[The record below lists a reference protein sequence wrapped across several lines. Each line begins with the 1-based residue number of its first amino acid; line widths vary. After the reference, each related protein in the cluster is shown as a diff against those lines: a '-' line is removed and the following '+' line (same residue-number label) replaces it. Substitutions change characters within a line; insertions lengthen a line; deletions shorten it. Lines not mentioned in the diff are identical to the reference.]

1 MAELDLTLLR
11 KGASELRDY
20 QLAAASEALKGGTL
34 LVMPTALGK
43 TFVAAMVAA
52 HVLAKSPKKILFL
65 TPTKPLAMQQAK
77 RMRELL
83 EVPSEQVMVVT
94 GEIAPEKRAANY
106 SSARI
111 VCGTPQSVENDVLT
125 RRLSL
130 SEFSL
135 IVFDEAH
142 RAIGGYSY
150 SFLGKQAKESG
161 ALILALTASPSSKV
175 EKIREICENLGIERI
190 EIKTESDED
199 VREYAQKIKT
209 DWEFVELPQELLGL
223 RDILQEQLSECLQSI
238 KKDGYLETADL
249 RRVNKRTLLALR
261 PIMAKDIPKSYG
273 SLSMLART
281 MNYMH
286 AIDLLESQGVASLY
300 EFLVGLKQ
308 REEKTKAVQAILA
321 DHRYAKLLARTQ
333 TLKEGGFEHPKMKRM
348 REIAGAAVREGKSVI
363 VFAHFRDSVS
373 EIEKQ
378 LNADGVRAE
387 QLVGMSGDGGMS
399 QKEQHALLEK
409 FRAKEFDVLVATS
422 VAEEGLDIPSVDLVV
437 FYEPVPSE
445 IRLIQRRGRTGR
457 MHAGSVIILVTKGTK
472 DEAFLWI
479 SRARE
484 KKMRETLHGLR
495 GELSRKKQKSLG
507 DYSAS

>member
-1 MAELDLTLLR
+1 LAELDLSLLR

-43 TFVAAMVAA
+43 TFVAALVAA
-52 HVLAKSPKKILFL
+52 HLLATSPKKILFL

-83 EVPSEQVMVVT
+83 VVPQESVLVVT
-94 GEIAPEKRAANY
+94 GEISPAKRAAQY
-106 SSARI
+106 ASARI

-135 IVFDEAH
+135 IIFDEAH
-142 RAIGGYSY
+142 RAVGSYSY
-150 SFLGKQAKESG
+150 SFLGRQARESG
-161 ALILALTASPSSKV
+161 ALVLALTASPSSKP
-175 EKIREICENLGIERI
+175 EKIREICGNLGIERI

-199 VREYAQKIKT
+199 VRGYAQKIKL
-209 DWEFVELPQELLGL
+209 DWEFVELPPELLGL
-223 RDILQEQLSECLQSI
+223 RDILREQLSECLQSL
-238 KKDGYLETADL
+238 KKDGYLESADL
-249 RRVNKRTLLALR
+249 RRINKRILLSLR
-261 PIMAKDIPKSYG
+261 PLLAKDIPKSYG
-273 SLSMLART
+273 SLSTLAKA
-281 MNYMH
+281 MNFMH
-286 AIDLLESQGVASLY
+286 AIDLLESQGIAALY
-300 EFLVGLKQ
+300 EFLTGLKQ
-308 REEKTKAVQAILA
+308 REEKTKAVLAILA
-321 DHRYAKLLARTQ
+321 DHRYAKLVARTQ
-333 TLKEGGFEHPKMKRM
+333 TLKEGGFEHPKMRRM
-348 REIAGAAVREGKSVI
+348 REIVGSAVHAGKSVI

-373 EIEKQ
+373 EIERQ
-378 LNADGVRAE
+378 LNAEGLRVA
-387 QLVGMSGDGGMS
+387 QLVGRSGDGGMS

-409 FRAKEFDVLVATS
+409 FRAKGFDVLVATS

-457 MHAGSVIILVTKGTK
+457 AHAGSVIILVTKGTK

-484 KKMRETLHGLR
+484 KKMRETLQGLR
-495 GELSRKKQKSLG
+495 GELSRKKQKGLEEFS
-507 DYSAS
+507 